1 MVCHICP
8 VGPTALVVEGKVIH
22 DPMPDMGIGQGT
34 VQVEEGSFCSKG
46 PHSLLLCVV
55 RRKVKRV
62 CDAPG

>member
-1 MVCHICP
+1 MVRHICP
-8 VGPTALVVEGKVIH
+8 VGPTALVVESKVIY
-22 DPMPDMGIGQGT
+22 DPLPDMGIGQGT
-34 VQVEEGSFCSKG
+34 VQVEEGSFCRKG